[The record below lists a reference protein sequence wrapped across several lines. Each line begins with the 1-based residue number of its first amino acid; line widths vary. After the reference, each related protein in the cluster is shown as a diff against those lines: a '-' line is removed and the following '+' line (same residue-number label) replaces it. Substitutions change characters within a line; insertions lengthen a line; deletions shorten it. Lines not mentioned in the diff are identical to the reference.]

1 MLRKPNPPVGE
12 SKGVALLDKGKAIV
26 SDSVVQTLVGRDAQ
40 YVVIA
45 DNQPQVPNLQHPV
58 DQGQSLIFALAPL
71 TEPHPMCPVAANE
84 THFALFLLDR
94 VWRPHWVIRV
104 DQQVLL
110 MLVWVFR
117 LFIQCL

>member
-12 SKGVALLDKGKAIV
+12 SKGVALLDKGKATV

-45 DNQPQVPNLQHPV
+45 DNRPQVPNLQHPV

-71 TEPHPMCPVAANE
+71 TEPHPMCPVASNE
-84 THFALFLLDR
+84 THFASIPSGSGLETALGD
-94 VWRPHWVIRV
+94 
-104 DQQVLL
+104 
-110 MLVWVFR
+110 
-117 LFIQCL
+117 